1 MCVRMKIKEGQADRL
16 TGGLMLGGVVGR
28 LRFGGGRR
36 DKKDKTINNDIKFNR
51 ISDSGQQSN
60 A

>member
-1 MCVRMKIKEGQADRL
+1 MCVRMKIKEGQADRQ
-16 TGGLMLGGVVGR
+16 TNAGWSGGGDCG
-28 LRFGGGRR
+28 FGGGRR
-36 DKKDKTINNDIKFNR
+36 DKKYKTINNDIRFER